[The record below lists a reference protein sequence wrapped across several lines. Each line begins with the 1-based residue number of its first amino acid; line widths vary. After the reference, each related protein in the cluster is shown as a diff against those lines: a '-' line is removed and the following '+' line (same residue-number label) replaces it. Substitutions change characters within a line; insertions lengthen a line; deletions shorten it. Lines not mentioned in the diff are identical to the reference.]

1 MRKNPSGSNPE
12 QKRKHARRSISASVS
27 YKILTP
33 SGDMG
38 MTQNISEGGL
48 CLLLNSDLVPG
59 TVLEVKF
66 EHPEKASKSI
76 KSFVEVVWQNQTDK
90 GYLTGVKFI

>member
-1 MRKNPSGSNPE
+1 MSKNPFGSNPE
-12 QKRKHARRSISASVS
+12 QKRKHTRKPIVTSVS

-66 EHPEKASKSI
+66 ENPEEASKSVR
-76 KSFVEVVWQNQTDK
+76 SFVEVVWQSQTDK

>member
-1 MRKNPSGSNPE
+1 MRKNSFGSNPE
-12 QKRKHARRSISASVS
+12 QKREHERKSIVTSVS

-48 CLLLNSDLVPG
+48 CLLLNNNLVPG

-66 EHPEKASKSI
+66 EHPEKASI